1 MTNIQRMIQMTY
13 EQEDDFKLL
22 KRRILGIGF
31 GLPEG
36 QIFTFHDLNRRA
48 NVQCSKA
55 VQQNVGRWFAY
66 FVKQA
71 PRVPFIIIGKDTHGH
86 LVYLK
91 TGPNPHYNSNT
102 SKGGDC

>member
-1 MTNIQRMIQMTY
+1 MTY

-36 QIFTFHDLNRRA
+36 QTFTFHDLNRRA

-66 FVKQA
+66 FVKYA
-71 PRVPFIIIGKDTHGH
+71 LSVPFIIIGKNTNGH
-86 LVYLK
+86 LVYMK
-91 TGPNPHYNSNT
+91 VRPNPLNDNNS
-102 SKGGDC
+102 SKGGVR

>member
-1 MTNIQRMIQMTY
+1 MYFNQSDKF
-13 EQEDDFKLL
+13 EQL
-22 KRRILGIGF
+22 KKKILGISF
-31 GLPEG
+31 NLPEG
-36 QIFTFHDLNRRA
+36 EEFTFHDLNSRA

-55 VQQNVGRWFAY
+55 VQQNVGRGVAF
-66 FVKQA
+66 FVHQA
-71 PRVPFIIIGKDTHGH
+71 PRVLFIIIGKDTHGH

>member
-1 MTNIQRMIQMTY
+1 MTY
-13 EQEDDFKLL
+13 NQKDDLKEL
-22 KRRILGIGF
+22 KRRILGIVF
-31 GLPEG
+31 DLPEG
-36 QIFTFHDLNRRA
+36 KTFTFHDLNSRA

-66 FVKQA
+66 FVKHA
-71 PRVPFIIIGKDTHGH
+71 PRVPFVIIGKNTHGH

-91 TGPNPHYNSNT
+91 TGPNPYNISNT

>member
-1 MTNIQRMIQMTY
+1 MPY
-13 EQEDDFKLL
+13 KQEDDFKML
-22 KRRILGIGF
+22 KNRTLGIAF
-31 GLPEG
+31 NTSEG
-36 QIFTFHDLNRRA
+36 QTFTFHDLNSRA

-66 FVKQA
+66 FVKHA

-91 TGPNPHYNSNT
+91 TGPNPHYNSNP
-102 SKGGDC
+102 SKGGVR

>member
-1 MTNIQRMIQMTY
+1 MSY
-13 EQEDDFKLL
+13 KQEDDFITL
-22 KRRILGIGF
+22 KNRTLGIAF
-31 GLPEG
+31 NISEG
-36 QIFTFHDLNRRA
+36 QTFTFHDLNSRA

-66 FVKQA
+66 FVKHA
-71 PRVPFIIIGKDTHGH
+71 PRVSFILIGKDTHGH

-91 TGPNPHYNSNT
+91 TGPNPHHNSNT

>member
-1 MTNIQRMIQMTY
+1 MYFNQSDKF
-13 EQEDDFKLL
+13 EQL
-22 KRRILGIGF
+22 KKKILGISF
-31 GLPEG
+31 NLPEG
-36 QIFTFHDLNRRA
+36 EEFTFHDLNSRA

-66 FVKQA
+66 FVKHA

-91 TGPNPHYNSNT
+91 TGPNPHYNSNL
-102 SKGGDC
+102 SKGGVR

>member
-1 MTNIQRMIQMTY
+1 MTY

-31 GLPEG
+31 VLPEG
-36 QIFTFHDLNRRA
+36 QVFTFHDLNRRA

-66 FVKQA
+66 FVKHA
-71 PRVPFIIIGKDTHGH
+71 PNVPFIVIGKDTHGH

-91 TGPNPHYNSNT
+91 TGPNPQHNSNP
-102 SKGGDC
+102 SKGGVR

>member
-1 MTNIQRMIQMTY
+1 MSY
-13 EQEDDFKLL
+13 KQEDDFITL
-22 KRRILGIGF
+22 KNRTLGIAF
-31 GLPEG
+31 NISEG
-36 QIFTFHDLNRRA
+36 QTFTFHYLNSRA

-66 FVKQA
+66 FVKHA

-91 TGPNPHYNSNT
+91 TGPNPHHNSNT

>member
-1 MTNIQRMIQMTY
+1 MTY

-31 GLPEG
+31 VLPEG
-36 QIFTFHDLNRRA
+36 QVFTFHDLNRRA

-66 FVKQA
+66 FVKHA
-71 PRVPFIIIGKDTHGH
+71 PRVPFVIIGKNTHGH

-91 TGPNPHYNSNT
+91 TGPNPYNNSNP
-102 SKGGDC
+102 SKGGVR

>member
-1 MTNIQRMIQMTY
+1 MYFNQSDKF
-13 EQEDDFKLL
+13 EQL
-22 KRRILGIGF
+22 KKKILGISF
-31 GLPEG
+31 NLPEG
-36 QIFTFHDLNRRA
+36 EEFTFHDLNSRA

-55 VQQNVGRWFAY
+55 VQQNVG
-66 FVKQA
+66 
-71 PRVPFIIIGKDTHGH
+71 RVPFIIIGKDTHGH

>member
-1 MTNIQRMIQMTY
+1 MYFNQSDRF
-13 EQEDDFKLL
+13 EQL
-22 KRRILGIGF
+22 KKKILGISF
-31 GLPEG
+31 NLPEG
-36 QIFTFHDLNRRA
+36 EEFTFHDLNSRA